1 MDSSI
6 NRICVVDKLRE
17 VTTFVFGCDNYV
29 VKVLPA
35 LQIPR
40 WDLDRFQMTSKQIGS
55 SMKSVGEVRIHH
67 SISSLII
74 VK

>member
-1 MDSSI
+1 MDSSV

-35 LQIPR
+35 L
-40 WDLDRFQMTSKQIGS
+40 
-55 SMKSVGEVRIHH
+55 
-67 SISSLII
+67 
-74 VK
+74 